1 MKKSTFMDD
10 YTDWDDINSEDV
22 LEGNTAA
29 FEELFKRNYQ
39 ALCNYCQG
47 IVAEHDKAE
56 DIVQDVFVYL
66 WNNRSCIDIKVS
78 LKHYLYSSVRHGALK
93 VLKRQL
99 MEQRHSP
106 LLVEFIAN
114 LQQTEYTEEEVIEI
128 EKMKKALASLPQQ
141 CRNIFLMSCVDEKS
155 YKQIA
160 EELNISVNTVKTH
173 ITKAYRI
180 IRCYF
185 KNTSQLLV
193 FIAYC
198 RRIKK

>member
-1 MKKSTFMDD
+1 
-10 YTDWDDINSEDV
+10 
-22 LEGNTAA
+22 
-29 FEELFKRNYQ
+29 
-39 ALCNYCQG
+39 
-47 IVAEHDKAE
+47 
-56 DIVQDVFVYL
+56 
-66 WNNRSCIDIKVS
+66 
-78 LKHYLYSSVRHGALK
+78 
-93 VLKRQL
+93 